1 MKKISML
8 LLVLS
13 AVIIAWFFIKEQ
25 FNGIVLSGKE
35 NRILSI
41 TYLVTGISLFIL
53 YRMKRSE
60 NKNQEEANK

>member
-25 FNGIVLSGKE
+25 LNGIVLSGKE

-41 TYLVTGISLFIL
+41 TYLVTGISIFIL
-53 YRMKRSE
+53 YWTKRSE